1 MEHELIIT
9 DKGPRKQALAAL
21 GGFLKQ
27 GNFPFSVGEVIDEGD
42 TLRVPIEFDLDDLL
56 RWVVARS
63 ARDSSH
69 GTFLHG
75 LRVRRAEKKA
85 KRAAKKA
92 PAKKKAT
99 KKK

>member
-1 MEHELIIT
+1 MEHELIIS

-21 GGFLKQ
+21 RAFLKQ

-42 TLRVPIEFDLDDLL
+42 ALRVPIEFDLDDLL
-56 RWVVARS
+56 KWVVARS

-69 GTFLHG
+69 GTFLAR

-85 KRAAKKA
+85 AKKKA

>member
-1 MEHELIIT
+1 MEHELIIS
-9 DKGPRKQALAAL
+9 DRGPRKQALAAL
-21 GGFLKQ
+21 RAFLKQ
-27 GNFPFSVGEVIDEGD
+27 GHFPFSVGEVIDEGD